1 MSEKE
6 RARIF
11 GEFEQAGGAAERSG
25 GTGLGL
31 SIASRILA
39 EFKGSLSVS
48 SKPGDGST
56 VAIRFPLRLAEDA
69 AAGAGESDQLLGKSR
84 VLLLAPQGPAATAT
98 VATIETLGGRCR
110 HTGSVEE
117 AERFL
122 SGSAEEGL
130 PFTDLIVDHRMAAT
144 SICRT
149 GDVSPH
155 RILLV
160 NPEERASQPQD
171 IYDAWLIRPLRE
183 KSLID
188 VLSGRLRGFASRES
202 LPVPAQKDPLLSPSG
217 RTLDILVAEDDPVS
231 AMLVG
236 AALRKAGHR
245 VAVVES
251 ATELLDVASAAVA
264 RPDVVIT
271 DLHMPGVALPDAL
284 AVLRTYERRHR
295 RPLLPVVLL
304 TGDSALRNADMATL
318 GVVHT
323 LTKPV
328 DPRHLLEVLEGV
340 MQQVETEQL
349 R

>member
-1 MSEKE
+1 
-6 RARIF
+6 
-11 GEFEQAGGAAERSG
+11 
-25 GTGLGL
+25 
-31 SIASRILA
+31 
-39 EFKGSLSVS
+39 
-48 SKPGDGST
+48 
-56 VAIRFPLRLAEDA
+56 
-69 AAGAGESDQLLGKSR
+69 
-84 VLLLAPQGPAATAT
+84 
-98 VATIETLGGRCR
+98 
-110 HTGSVEE
+110 
-117 AERFL
+117 
-122 SGSAEEGL
+122 
-130 PFTDLIVDHRMAAT
+130 
-144 SICRT
+144 
-149 GDVSPH
+149 
-155 RILLV
+155 
-160 NPEERASQPQD
+160 
-171 IYDAWLIRPLRE
+171 
-183 KSLID
+183 
-188 VLSGRLRGFASRES
+188 
-202 LPVPAQKDPLLSPSG
+202 
-217 RTLDILVAEDDPVS
+217 EDDPVS

-304 TGDSALRNADMATL
+304 NGDSALRNDDMATL

-328 DPRHLLEVLEGV
+328 DPRNLLEVLEGV